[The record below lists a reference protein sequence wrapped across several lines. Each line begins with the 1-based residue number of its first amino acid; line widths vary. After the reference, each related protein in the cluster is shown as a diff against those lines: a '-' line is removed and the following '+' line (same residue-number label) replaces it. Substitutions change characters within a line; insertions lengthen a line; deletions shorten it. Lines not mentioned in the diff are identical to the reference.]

1 MCFEGL
7 SIGCTGKSLRDFPV
21 QESGEPSIT
30 GIPNLEQMLR
40 RDANQ
45 WGVVGSKYILRV
57 HQEVDGRL
65 HIYVRPSDRSGTT
78 LDFWIDGNIL
88 TPIC

>member
-1 MCFEGL
+1 MCFEGYPY
-7 SIGCTGKSLRDFPV
+7 GCP
-21 QESGEPSIT
+21 SGDPGVPGPA
-30 GIPNLEQMLR
+30 GIPNLEEMLR

-45 WGVVGSKYILRV
+45 YGVVGSEFILRV

-78 LDFWIDGNIL
+78 LDFWLDGNNL

>member
-1 MCFEGL
+1 
-7 SIGCTGKSLRDFPV
+7 
-21 QESGEPSIT
+21 
-30 GIPNLEQMLR
+30 MLR

-45 WGVVGSKYILRV
+45 YGVVGSEFILRV
-57 HQEVDGRL
+57 HQEIEGRL

-78 LDFWIDGNIL
+78 LDFWLDGNEL

>member
-1 MCFEGL
+1 MCFEGYPH
-7 SIGCTGKSLRDFPV
+7 GCP
-21 QESGEPSIT
+21 SGEPGEPGIP

-45 WGVVGSKYILRV
+45 YGVVGSEFILRV

-78 LDFWIDGNIL
+78 LDFWLDGNKL